1 MSALHF
7 LSSKSVLRTSFSEV
21 NSFMLFSALAVI
33 PLTEG
38 RIFSGQTQSG
48 VNFSYL
54 RQLLQKEVAHCAMAK

>member
-1 MSALHF
+1 
-7 LSSKSVLRTSFSEV
+7 
-21 NSFMLFSALAVI
+21 MLFSTLAVI